1 MAHKIKIVITD
12 GYPLSQNDLSW
23 QAFEAIGEV
32 IFYDYT
38 APADLIAR
46 AFEADAL
53 IVNKTHISEETMD
66 ALPNLKYI
74 GVTATGY
81 NNIDTGA
88 ALLRDIPVC
97 NVVGYGS
104 KSVAQHVFALIL
116 ELTNQVAVHNA
127 AVQAGEWGQQPH
139 FCLTKTP
146 LTELS
151 GKTLG
156 IYGFSGI
163 GQEVAKIGR
172 AFGMKILVH
181 RRNMVHPDKLGTEG
195 AKPRGIRYVSLD
207 ELLAQ
212 SDILSLNASLNLDNY
227 GLINT
232 ENLEKMKPT
241 ALLIN
246 TARGGFIIEKDLK
259 QALETGTIAGAALD
273 VLLLEP
279 PTYGTSR
286 DNREGSIL
294 LGIKNCLITPHNAWA
309 SKEARQRLMH
319 LAAENLRLLIKGKP
333 KNMVK

>member
-38 APADLIAR
+38 APSDLIAR

-53 IVNKTHISEETMD
+53 IVNKTLISAETID

-81 NNIDTGA
+81 NNIDTSA

-139 FCLTKTP
+139 FCIVKTP
-146 LTELS
+146 LMELS

-172 AFGMKILVH
+172 AFGMKIIVH
-181 RRNMVHPDKLGTEG
+181 RRNTEG
-195 AKPRGIRYVSLD
+195 AKPRGARYVSLD
-207 ELLAQ
+207 ELFAQ
-212 SDILSLNASLNLDNY
+212 SDVLSLNASLNVDNY
-227 GLINT
+227 GIINT
-232 ENLEKMKPT
+232 ENLQKMKPT

-246 TARGGFIIEKDLK
+246 TARGGFIIEKELK
-259 QALETGTIAGAALD
+259 EALESGIIAGAALD

-279 PTYGTSR
+279 PT
-286 DNREGSIL
+286 EGSVL
-294 LGIKNCLITPHNAWA
+294 MGIKNCLITPHNAWA
-309 SKEARQRLMH
+309 SAEARARLMH

-333 KNMVK
+333 KNMVKW

>member
-1 MAHKIKIVITD
+1 MSKKIKIVVTD
-12 GYPLSQNDLSW
+12 GYPLSRNDLSW
-23 QAFEAIGEV
+23 AAFEAIGEV

-38 APADLIAR
+38 APSELLER

-53 IVNKTHISEETMD
+53 IVNKTLISAETMA

-74 GVTATGY
+74 GVTATGH
-81 NNIDTGA
+81 NNIDTKFA
-88 ALLRDIPVC
+88 ILRDLPVC

-116 ELTNQVAVHNA
+116 ELTNQVGVHNA

-139 FCLTKTP
+139 FCIAKTP

-181 RRNMVHPDKLGTEG
+181 RRNTEG
-195 AKPRGIRYVSLD
+195 VKPRGIKYVSLD
-207 ELLAQ
+207 ELLEK
-212 SDILSLNASLNLDNY
+212 SDVLSLNASLSIDNY
-227 GLINT
+227 GIINT
-232 ENLEKMKPT
+232 ENLQKMKPS

-246 TARGGFIIEKDLK
+246 TARGGFIIENDLK
-259 QALETGTIAGAALD
+259 QALESGTIAGAALD
-273 VLLLEP
+273 VLLVEP

-286 DNREGSIL
+286 DNREGSVL
-294 LGIKNCLITPHNAWA
+294 MGVKNCLITPHNAWA
-309 SKEARQRLMH
+309 SAEARARLMR
-319 LAAENLRLLIKGKP
+319 LAAENLKLLIKGKP
-333 KNMVK
+333 KNMIKW